1 MSLITTHLVV
11 PPNELEKIV
20 EANLE
25 VHQALSQ
32 RYALL
37 KEVFTAG
44 RYVYWKSRAF
54 PQSGISI
61 RVVGDKHFP
70 RVHCENSRTRKRVDV
85 DVNLIDWERMAR
97 VSIQSAMIIQ
107 SQGAEEQGKEDVKK

>member
-1 MSLITTHLVV
+1 MSIII
-11 PPNELEKIV
+11 PPNEIEKLV
-20 EANLE
+20 DANLE
-25 VHQALSQ
+25 VYQALSE

-37 KEVFTAG
+37 KEIFSNGKA
-44 RYVYWKSRAF
+44 VYWKNRAF
-54 PQSGISI
+54 PQSGIAI
-61 RVVGDKHFP
+61 RIVGDKHFP